1 MTHWMREATQTRLH
15 YQWPPP
21 EIRGRQKTPAKK
33 PKVVQR
39 TNGPLAVVQVIAML
53 GTILAL
59 VGVGAFGEALSTL
72 LLLQNLLTIAIAYD
86 RYNKSQSKHYFLR
99 KDLLFPLDSPYW
111 KVLNNEGSE
120 YGYRVLLRTNK
131 AAFDLICANV
141 DPDFMLWRDGY
152 QDGDGRKRRGRPN
165 MLDGR
170 SAIAMTIAWLG
181 SDAKSNRL
189 LQMTF
194 GVGHSVQDRDIFQ
207 GMRELDKALRRIPGV
222 PLKYKQ
228 KIEYRRL
235 VRMSRQLS
243 EHNNRALEG
252 TWRRLR
258 HLPFN
263 PEQASLVIATQSRAN
278 GAAIM
283 TMSIDS
289 NHRKRSCSCCRSS
302 QSQSTWRSS
311 TCAARLAFSKLP
323 RLARKTKNTAP
334 HCVPSS
340 PRTRPLSPLN
350 DSTGGC
356 SVPVVP
362 NGPFAASRVP

>member
-1 MTHWMREATQTRLH
+1 MDRSA
-15 YQWPPP
+15 
-21 EIRGRQKTPAKK
+21 
-33 PKVVQR
+33 V
-39 TNGPLAVVQVIAML
+39 VVQVIAML

-59 VGVGAFGEALSTL
+59 VGVGAFGEALNTL

-207 GMRELDKALRRIPGV
+207 GMRELNKALKRIPGV
-222 PLKYKQ
+222 PLKWPTPREMRKYNQ
-228 KIEYRRL
+228 MFVDANWPNPYAP
-235 VRMSRQLS
+235 
-243 EHNNRALEG
+243 HAL
-252 TWRRLR
+252 
-258 HLPFN
+258 FF
-263 PEQASLVIATQSRAN
+263 
-278 GAAIM
+278 GAA
-283 TMSIDS
+283 D
-289 NHRKRSCSCCRSS
+289 CCRLG
-302 QSQSTWRSS
+302 
-311 TCAARLAFSKLP
+311 AAWFE
-323 RLARKTKNTAP
+323 
-334 HCVPSS
+334 
-340 PRTRPLSPLN
+340 
-350 DSTGGC
+350 
-356 SVPVVP
+356 
-362 NGPFAASRVP
+362 

>member
-1 MTHWMREATQTRLH
+1 MDRSA
-15 YQWPPP
+15 
-21 EIRGRQKTPAKK
+21 
-33 PKVVQR
+33 V
-39 TNGPLAVVQVIAML
+39 VVQVIAML

-59 VGVGAFGEALSTL
+59 VGVGAFGEALNTL

-194 GVGHSVQDRDIFQ
+194 GGQSRKSCQSGLSKPDF
-207 GMRELDKALRRIPGV
+207 REEK
-222 PLKYKQ
+222 
-228 KIEYRRL
+228 
-235 VRMSRQLS
+235 
-243 EHNNRALEG
+243 HNKL
-252 TWRRLR
+252 
-258 HLPFN
+258 
-263 PEQASLVIATQSRAN
+263 ASLRVLVARTQTRRRSIGRGSTIGHHCGHRR
-278 GAAIM
+278 GASAGV
-283 TMSIDS
+283 S
-289 NHRKRSCSCCRSS
+289 
-302 QSQSTWRSS
+302 
-311 TCAARLAFSKLP
+311 
-323 RLARKTKNTAP
+323 
-334 HCVPSS
+334 
-340 PRTRPLSPLN
+340 
-350 DSTGGC
+350 
-356 SVPVVP
+356 SVPT
-362 NGPFAASRVP
+362 GEGGRRRVH

>member
-1 MTHWMREATQTRLH
+1 
-15 YQWPPP
+15 
-21 EIRGRQKTPAKK
+21 
-33 PKVVQR
+33 
-39 TNGPLAVVQVIAML
+39 
-53 GTILAL
+53 
-59 VGVGAFGEALSTL
+59 
-72 LLLQNLLTIAIAYD
+72 
-86 RYNKSQSKHYFLR
+86 
-99 KDLLFPLDSPYW
+99 
-111 KVLNNEGSE
+111 
-120 YGYRVLLRTNK
+120 
-131 AAFDLICANV
+131 
-141 DPDFMLWRDGY
+141 
-152 QDGDGRKRRGRPN
+152 

-222 PLKYKQ
+222 PLKWPTPREMRKYNQMFVDANGPSLPKPDFREE
-228 KIEYRRL
+228 K
-235 VRMSRQLS
+235 
-243 EHNNRALEG
+243 HNKL
-252 TWRRLR
+252 
-258 HLPFN
+258 
-263 PEQASLVIATQSRAN
+263 ASLRVRKRGGGLLGGEALSGITAATAEAPARASPRSPRARAAAAASINFATQSRAN